1 LGWNQPNWVLPKN
14 RSGESLTEMNSQSRT
29 TLKIAPLVIA
39 GLVILFQFM
48 SAERFTNPETG
59 RSERVALSAE
69 QEEALGLQAYQE
81 VLSTSDV
88 VESGPEAEMVRR
100 VASRI
105 AAATGKAASDFNWS
119 ASLVSSPQ
127 VNAFCLPRG
136 KIVVYTGIL
145 PVAQSEAGLATVMGH
160 EVAHAVARHGAQRVF
175 QDSITQT
182 ALMGAAVSLSDMDYQ
197 KRQTIM
203 GLLGAGAQY
212 GVLLPFG
219 RAHESEADEMGLLY
233 MARAGYD
240 PRESIAFWERM
251 SQVGGAQPSEFLSTH
266 PSHGTRV
273 EDLKSFLPRAMEE
286 YEKAVGTKARQE
298 L

>member
-1 LGWNQPNWVLPKN
+1 
-14 RSGESLTEMNSQSRT
+14 MNSQSRT
-29 TLKIAPLVIA
+29 ALKIAPLVIA

-105 AAATGKAASDFNWS
+105 AAATGKSASDFNWS

-175 QDSITQT
+175 QNSITQT
-182 ALMGAAVSLSDMDYQ
+182 ALIGAAVSLSDMDYQ

-251 SQVGGAQPSEFLSTH
+251 SQVGGAQPPEFLSTH